1 MTLLSRILGFVRDMV
16 IASHFGA
23 SGSTDAFFVAFKIPN
38 FLRRLFAEGA
48 FSQAFVPVLSNYR
61 ETRSWDDLQG
71 FMGRITGDLA
81 LILSVLTALG
91 MVLAPLLMFVFAP
104 GFREHPEQYGLGVEL
119 LRTTFPYLFFICLT
133 ALSAGLLNTWN
144 HFAVPAFTPVLLNLA
159 MITAAVWWAPLLDE
173 PIMALAWGV
182 LLAGL
187 LQLGLQI
194 PVLARMGLLSRP
206 RVDFADVGVRQVL
219 KLMAPAVLGASVGQ
233 LNLLINTWLA
243 SFLITGSISWLY
255 YSDRLLEFPL
265 GIFGAGFA
273 TVILPHLSKTHARRH
288 QDEFNRSLDWALRWM
303 ALIGAPA
310 ALALIVL
317 AEPLMFTLFQ
327 HDQFSGHDARM
338 AARSLMAY
346 AIGLPG
352 FLGIK
357 VLAPA
362 FSARHD
368 LATPARLGIHAV
380 AVNLA
385 CSLLLV
391 LFLAPSG
398 WEHAGLALAVSLSAL
413 YNAGMLLMKLIRT
426 GVYRPLAGA
435 RGFYGRILQA
445 VMAMTALLMAY
456 AAPLPWVSWG
466 TTDRVLHLGA
476 WVLAGGATYGLT
488 LWAVG
493 MRPHHLHLTLRT
505 R

>member
-1 MTLLSRILGFVRDMV
+1 MSRILGFIRDMV
-16 IASHFGA
+16 IAGYFGA
-23 SGSTDAFFVAFKIPN
+23 SASTDAFFVAFKIPN

-48 FSQAFVPVLSNYR
+48 FSQAFVPVLSDYR
-61 ETRSWDDLQG
+61 EARSSDELRA
-71 FMGRITGDLA
+71 FIGRIMGGLA
-81 LILSVLTALG
+81 LILSLLTALG
-91 MVLAPLLMFVFAP
+91 MILAPLLVLGFAP
-104 GFREHPEQYGLGVEL
+104 GFLNHPEQYGLSVDL

-144 HFAVPAFTPVLLNLA
+144 HFAVPAFTPVILNLT
-159 MITAAVWWAPLLDE
+159 MITAAVWLAPLLDE
-173 PIMALAWGV
+173 PVMALAWGV

-187 LQLGLQI
+187 LQLGMQI
-194 PVLARMGLLSRP
+194 PILAKKGLLSRP
-206 RVDFADVGVRQVL
+206 RVDFADAGVRRVL
-219 KLMAPAVLGASVGQ
+219 KLMAPAVLGASVAQ

-273 TVILPHLSKTHARRH
+273 TVILPHLSKIHARSH
-288 QDEFNRSLDWALRWM
+288 QEEFNRSLDWAVRWM
-303 ALIGAPA
+303 VLIGAPA

-327 HDQFSGHDARM
+327 HDRFSDYDARM

-352 FLGIK
+352 FLGVKI
-357 VLAPA
+357 LAPG
-362 FSARHD
+362 FSARQD
-368 LATPARLGIHAV
+368 LATPARLGVHAV
-380 AVNLA
+380 GVNVG
-385 CSLLLV
+385 CSLVLV

-426 GVYRPLAGA
+426 GYYRPLAGA

-445 VMAMTALLMAY
+445 SMAMMALLMAY
-456 AAPLPWVSWG
+456 ALPSPWAIWN
-466 TTDRVLHLGA
+466 TTDRILHLGF
-476 WVLAGGATYGLT
+476 WVLVGIMAYGMT

-493 MRPHHLHLTLRT
+493 LRPRHLLLTPEE
-505 R
+505 